1 MANIS
6 QSFWSGQHLDADHV
20 EQHFFFFIRKQ
31 IQTSHEPSLWSSAAP
46 PVWAQWLPI
55 GLSLFIFIFLCFAFT
70 LKKAVH

>member
-20 EQHFFFFIRKQ
+20 EQRFFFYYKK
-31 IQTSHEPSLWSSAAP
+31 
-46 PVWAQWLPI
+46 AQWLPI
-55 GLSLFIFIFLCFAFT
+55 GLSLFIFLFLCFAST